1 MFIVFLILE
10 LPYVVLLIW
19 GFILKNHEVDS
30 TPEPLTYPDVAVAL
44 TCYSEGELIEL
55 AIESLAM
62 QDYKGKIT
70 ALVIV
75 DGGSRFNRPTVEA
88 GYRMQAKYPNIDV
101 QVVDKPNRHGRVH
114 SNNLGLKYCQEN
126 NIEYLLILDGD
137 TSISLESISS
147 FVRMAE
153 HDKEMAGLSG
163 SIKVRNLNSHIT
175 KLTYLEYALGIV
187 LSRFALGRLGY
198 TNNISGAKYQFRFP
212 YTVMYS

>member
-1 MFIVFLILE
+1 
-10 LPYVVLLIW
+10 
-19 GFILKNHEVDS
+19 
-30 TPEPLTYPDVAVAL
+30 
-44 TCYSEGELIEL
+44 
-55 AIESLAM
+55 M

-101 QVVDKPNRHGRVH
+101 QVVDKTNRYGRVH

-153 HDKEMAGLSG
+153 HDKEVAGLSG

-187 LSRFALGRLGY
+187 LSRFSLGRLGY